1 MNNVAEQVNLANL
14 QTTRKANK
22 KATSAQIVL
31 SVISITHADIGN
43 TLNGYRLDNQVYRG
57 LNMVNFE

>member
-1 MNNVAEQVNLANL
+1 MNNVSEQVKLANL
-14 QTTRKANK
+14 QTTRKANGE
-22 KATSAQIVL
+22 ATSPRIVL
-31 SVISITHADIGN
+31 SVLAYTYSDIGN